1 MGRAPKIYNTI
12 ACLWL
17 ACVAGVNS
25 VQAFFQPPASLLE
38 KQQQRIEVIKQ
49 IAPTVVCVMPPGGQ
63 GGGSGVL
70 ISADGYAISNYH
82 VTSGSGNFM
91 KAGLNDGKLYDAVIV
106 GIDPTGDVA
115 LIRLLGRNDFPFSN
129 PGDSDLVK
137 AGDEVMALGNPFLL
151 ASDFSP
157 TVTYG
162 IVSGV
167 QRYQYPAGSY
177 LEYTDCIQIDAS
189 INPGNSGGPLFDI
202 QGNWIGINGRA
213 SFEKRGRVNSGA
225 AYAISVRQ
233 VLLFIDQLKSGR
245 IVDHGR
251 TDFTVRTASD
261 GVVEVDEVSQISEA
275 RRRGMRPGD
284 ELISFAGRA
293 LSTANDF
300 KNVVGIFPAGTRLPF
315 KYRNR
320 DGVYEGTVRL
330 NPLHEFDAAPPIPGG
345 PPGPQPGPEKP
356 GDGEEEGDPEES
368 PIPFGRPP
376 APREP
381 DPPAEFA
388 HLFEEKASFAN
399 YYFNRVSLEEVLN
412 PLKDLIGANSNS
424 ESRTWSLR
432 LRHPNAQIKTAGELL
447 VGKSAAGLLGDN
459 WDVAH
464 QTNGKLDASDE
475 PLQFYGLLAGSLH
488 WFELFQNDWEQ
499 FSDVVYHGAEKLYA
513 TDTTVEV
520 VIVNDAERTARWYFE
535 DGSPLPLGFDLAFS
549 AGADEARLRFRQWHK
564 DGDVPWPGEIG
575 IVDNDTELIT
585 WLTVEAMSVKAKQ
598 TGREV
603 VK

>member
-1 MGRAPKIYNTI
+1 MGKVRKISG
-12 ACLWL
+12 AVVGLLL
-17 ACVAGVNS
+17 ACVVGTSPAR
-25 VQAFFQPPASLLE
+25 AFFQLPASLME
-38 KQQQRIEVIKQ
+38 KQQRRVEVIKQ
-49 IAPTVVCVMPPGGQ
+49 IAPTVVCVMPPGGG

-115 LIRLLGRNDFPFSN
+115 LIKLLGRDDFPFCN
-129 PGDSDLVK
+129 PGDSDSVK
-137 AGDEVMALGNPFLL
+137 TGDEVLALGNPFLL

-233 VLLFIDQLKSGR
+233 VLLFIEQLKSGR

-251 TDFTVRTASD
+251 TDFTVMTASD
-261 GVVEVDEVSQISEA
+261 GIVEVQEMSQISEA

-315 KYRNR
+315 QYRNR
-320 DGVYEGTVRL
+320 DGVYDGTVRL
-330 NPLHEFDAAPPIPGG
+330 NPLHEFDEAPPIPGG
-345 PPGPQPGPEKP
+345 PPRPKPGPEKP
-356 GDGEEEGDPEES
+356 DDDDENPEKS
-368 PIPFGRPP
+368 PIPLGGPS
-376 APREP
+376 APKQP

-388 HLFEEKASFAN
+388 HLFEEKAPFAN
-399 YYFNRVSLEEVLN
+399 YYFNRIGLEQLLD
-412 PLKDLIGANSNS
+412 PLKDLIGVVSKS
-424 ESRTWSLR
+424 EARTWVLR
-432 LRHPNAQIKTAGELL
+432 LRHPNTEIESAGELI
-447 VGKSAAGLLGDN
+447 VGKSGAGLLGDS
-459 WDVAH
+459 WDVSH
-464 QTNGKLDASDE
+464 QTNDDLDASNE
-475 PLQFYGLLAGSLH
+475 PLQFYGLLAGALH
-488 WFELFQNDWEQ
+488 WFDVFQNDWEQ
-499 FSDVVYHGAEKLYA
+499 FSDVVYHGSQKLYGS
-513 TDTTVEV
+513 DTTVKV
-520 VIVNDAERTARWYFE
+520 VIIQDAERTARWYFQ
-535 DGSPLPLGFDLAFS
+535 DGSPLPVGLDLMFS
-549 AGADEARLRFRQWHK
+549 AGADEARLRFRNWNTA
-564 DGDVPWPGEIG
+564 GGTPWPEGIG
-575 IVDNDTELIT
+575 VVDSDTEQVRWI
-585 WLTVEAMSVKAKQ
+585 TVESLNVKTKQKLDKVAK
-598 TGREV
+598 
-603 VK
+603 

>member
-1 MGRAPKIYNTI
+1 MGRVPKIHSTLV
-12 ACLWL
+12 CLL
-17 ACVAGVNS
+17 LVCVTGVNS
-25 VQAFFQPPASLLE
+25 AQAFFQPPASLLE
-38 KQQQRIEVIKQ
+38 KQRQRIEVIKQ

-91 KAGLNDGKLYDAVIV
+91 KAGLNDGELYDAVIV

-115 LIRLLGRNDFPFSN
+115 LIKLLGRDDFPFCN

-202 QGNWIGINGRA
+202 RGNWIGINGRA

-345 PPGPQPGPEKP
+345 PPGPQPKPEKP
-356 GDGEEEGDPEES
+356 GDDEEEGDPEES
-368 PIPFGRPP
+368 PIPLGRPP

-388 HLFEEKASFAN
+388 HLFEEKGSFAN
-399 YYFNRVSLEEVLN
+399 HYFNRVSLEELLN
-412 PLKDLIGANSNS
+412 PLRDLIGANSKS
-424 ESRTWSLR
+424 ESKTWSLR

-475 PLQFYGLLAGSLH
+475 PIQFYGLLAGSLH

-513 TDTTVEV
+513 TDTTAKV
-520 VIVNDAERTARWYFE
+520 VVVQDAERTARWYFE

-549 AGADEARLRFRQWHK
+549 AGADEARLRFRQWHT

-585 WLTVEAMSVKAKQ
+585 WLAVEALTVKVKQIGSGVAK
-598 TGREV
+598 
-603 VK
+603 